1 MHPAQATPRSEAL
14 LQAVHDGAI
23 IKVPALWPVEMA
35 NALLVLVRRRKLT
48 EEERQDALSALEGL
62 FAEVDHEMAS
72 LAFTKLSELATLHH
86 LSLYDATYLELAL
99 RAKLPLAC
107 KGGPLCRAAKRCGVR
122 LV

>member
-35 NALLVLVRRRKLT
+35 NALLVLVRRGKLT
-48 EEERQDALSALEGL
+48 EEERQAALSALGGL
-62 FAEVDHEMAS
+62 YAEVDHEMAS
-72 LAFTKLSELATLHH
+72 LAFTKLSELATRHH

-107 KGGPLCRAAKRCGVR
+107 KDGPLCGAAKHCGVR